1 MKGDRQLRPLPQQI
15 EKPALYIVAT
25 PIGNLGDITYRAI
38 DILSSVDFI
47 LCEDTRQTVKLLNAY
62 GIKNELVSHHKFNE
76 HKKLETIFSRF
87 NKGEAAAL
95 VSDAGTPL
103 VCDPGNVLVKSA
115 IAAGVPV
122 FSVPG
127 PCSVISA
134 LTLSGFELGS
144 FEFRGFLPKKKSAMR
159 ETIRDAANSGMASA
173 ILVSVHNLKN
183 ALLAINDICP
193 GRQIALAKEMTKIH
207 ETVYRGT
214 AIELMELEDFKG
226 EFVLTLEGQ
235 ALGNQTASDEQL
247 KAEIDELAQSMTVN
261 EALKIV
267 AAKHGIKKNR
277 LYDLAKLNG

>member
-1 MKGDRQLRPLPQQI
+1 MRPLPQQI

>member
-1 MKGDRQLRPLPQQI
+1 LRPLPQQI